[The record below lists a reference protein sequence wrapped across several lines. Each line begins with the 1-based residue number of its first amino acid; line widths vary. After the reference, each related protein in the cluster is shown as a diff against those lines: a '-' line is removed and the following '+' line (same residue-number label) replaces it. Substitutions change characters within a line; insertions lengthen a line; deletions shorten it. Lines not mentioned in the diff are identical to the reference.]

1 MSSERIRLEREKAQ
15 LVQARARPLRA
26 HLRRLGPQGCGDRRF
41 PRPRERSRF
50 ARTRR
55 PSAQGAY
62 ASGVLSEAQ
71 FSELEELQT
80 PDCLNFVA
88 EGARRPR
95 AAWRRGRALYRQKA
109 RFPRPPSLCSC
120 ALPPLGRRP
129 LTRAARA
136 VATRPPQWWKRS
148 RMTHRRCCPS

>member
-15 LVQARARPLRA
+15 LVQARAPAARA
-26 HLRRLGPQGCGDRRF
+26 SSLGPRLRRPPLSSSARALTL
-41 PRPRERSRF
+41 

-88 EGARRPR
+88 EGAPR
-95 AAWRRGRALYRQKA
+95 ARAAGRRGRALYRQKRA
-109 RFPRPPSLCSC
+109 LSSSAPPRPPRVLCRLS
-120 ALPPLGRRP
+120 A
-129 LTRAARA
+129 AAR
-136 VATRPPQWWKRS
+136 
-148 RMTHRRCCPS
+148 